1 MNRLPFNEEQE
12 EEIQSQLDRIKP
24 EKFDYVPDLT
34 KLSEAN
40 AKIMA
45 DAKQEVSYRIAKR
58 LFELEQELKEIN
70 GALGAETSHENG
82 EVDFQYIAIMEHLAF
97 LTVQAKRSYE
107 EIEKLKKALKE

>member
-1 MNRLPFNEEQE
+1 MNRLPFNEGQE
-12 EEIQSQLDRIKP
+12 KEIQSQLDQIKP

-58 LFELEQELKEIN
+58 LFQLERDLKEIN
-70 GALGAETSHENG
+70 GALGAETSPENG
-82 EVDFQYIAIMEHLAF
+82 EVDFQYIAIIEHLAF
-97 LTVQAKRSYE
+97 LTVQAKRNYE
-107 EIEKLKKALKE
+107 EIEKLQKALKE